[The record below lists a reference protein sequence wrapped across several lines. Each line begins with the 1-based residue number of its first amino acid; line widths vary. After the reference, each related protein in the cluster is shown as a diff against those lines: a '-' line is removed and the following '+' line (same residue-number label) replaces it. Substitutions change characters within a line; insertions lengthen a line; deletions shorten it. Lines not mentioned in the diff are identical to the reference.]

1 MKFVIAPQYKHY
13 SVDKWLPIFKGCL
26 IIAEGHNAFSIQV
39 SLVVVEV
46 VEMFHLGELV
56 M

>member
-1 MKFVIAPQYKHY
+1 MKFIIAPQYKHY
-13 SVDKWLPIFKGCL
+13 SVDKWLPIFKGCP

-39 SLVVVEV
+39 SQVVVEV
-46 VEMFHLGELV
+46 VEIVHLGESV